1 MKGHLIL
8 AGCVCLLALVG
19 CSGDALEPAERAEPR
34 RPAQGLQLVQVASPS
49 KSVFRKGEPIELSF
63 DVRSFGLSSEGV
75 VASFE
80 LVQTSQLAALES
92 RSDAGGVSLGDFR
105 MDEVRPGLNSYSA
118 SFTVPND
125 PPAAGDYVILVAVDP
140 ARAVEVDEDFED
152 NLSRGFSASF
162 SDPTTK
168 VITIEDAFINDLAIE
183 GAEVGEGFLLL
194 EAPAAVAAAAIGAF
208 NVVEDDPVESN
219 AVGFIDVRKLGA
231 DNMGAIIQVDVIV
244 GGVETPAFMWQ
255 GDGDRFANEAIYEV
269 PSPNELHFV
278 PWDIRLS
285 DDQRAALFAAYDE
298 SSAENSATFR
308 FRIQQTSGAQ
318 DENPDNNSFEL
329 EVPYRFFVSDA
340 APDGGEAVAAS
351 VLPEKRLGGDGAVG
365 ASSGGRLTFDRSFSQ
380 TYGDRGKFAVGL
392 YARSYNHINGPAGTG
407 RVYNTASVTGYA
419 FNRSLRLAQAIG
431 NVQANA
437 RNRTASYRG
446 YMQVFGRVV
455 LDQSAGASTNISRD
469 YGLEWREERTFVSTT
484 FFVGPIPLSV
494 SAGAAGTMGF
504 GAGLS
509 LGSGVIRGYGTLFS
523 AQLDAFAE
531 GGVNIGI
538 ASAGIGASLLLIN
551 NSLGVSGTADLSRIG
566 ARRVALSAVAQSNL
580 RAIEGEF
587 FLFARYRYFHFCCS
601 FPEREARLTL
611 YRTGALFNK
620 SWNLLSASRSVGF

>member
-1 MKGHLIL
+1 MMKGHLVL
-8 AGCVCLLALVG
+8 AGCILLSLMG
-19 CSGDALEPAERAEPR
+19 CSGDGPEDVDRVEPL
-34 RPAQGLQLVQVASPS
+34 AQGLQLVGVATPT
-49 KSVFRKGEPIELSF
+49 KSVYRKGEPIELSF
-63 DVRSFGLSSEGV
+63 NVRSFGISSEDV

-105 MDEVRPGLNSYSA
+105 MAEVRPGLNIYSA
-118 SFTVPND
+118 NFTIPND
-125 PPAAGDYVILVAVDP
+125 PPAAGDYVILAAIDP
-140 ARAVEVDEDFED
+140 ARAVEGDEDFED

-168 VITIEDAFINDLAIE
+168 VITIEDAFVNDLAIE

-194 EAPAAVAAAAIGAF
+194 EAPAPVAAAAIGAL
-208 NVVEDDPVESN
+208 NVVEDDPIESN

-244 GGVETPAFMWQ
+244 DGVETPAFMWQ
-255 GDGDRFANEAIYEV
+255 GDGDFANEAIYEV

-285 DDQRAALFAAYDE
+285 DEQRAALFAAYDE

-365 ASSGGRLTFDRSFSQ
+365 ASSGGRLTFDRKFSSI
-380 TYGDRGKFAVGL
+380 YGDRGKFAVGL

-407 RVYNTASVTGYA
+407 RVYNTARVDGYA
-419 FNRSLRLAQAIG
+419 FNRSLRLAEAIG

-455 LDQSAGASTNISRD
+455 LDQSASASTSISRD
-469 YGLEWREERTFVSTT
+469 YALEWREERTFVRTT
-484 FFVGPIPLSV
+484 FFVGPIPLGV

-509 LGSGVIRGYGTLFS
+509 LGGGVIEGYGNLFS
-523 AQLDAFAE
+523 ARLDAYAE

-538 ASAGIGASLLLIN
+538 ASAGIGASLLLISN
-551 NSLGVSGTADLSRIG
+551 DIGVSGRADLSRIG

-587 FLFARYRYFHFCCS
+587 YLFARYRYFHFCCS

-620 SWNLLSASRSVGF
+620 NWRLLSASRSIGF

>member
-8 AGCVCLLALVG
+8 AGCVCLLSLVG
-19 CSGDALEPAERAEPR
+19 CSGDGSEAVERAEPV
-34 RPAQGLQLVQVASPS
+34 AQGLQLVGIATPT
-49 KSVFRKGEPIELSF
+49 KSVYRKGEPIELSF
-63 DVRSFGLSSEGV
+63 NVRSFGISSEDV

-105 MDEVRPGLNSYSA
+105 MAEVRPGLNIYSA
-118 SFTVPND
+118 NFTIPND
-125 PPAAGDYVILVAVDP
+125 PPAAGDYVILAAIDP
-140 ARAVEVDEDFED
+140 ARAVEGDEDFED

-194 EAPAAVAAAAIGAF
+194 EAPAPVTAAAIGAL
-208 NVVEDDPVESN
+208 NVVEDDPIESN

-244 GGVETPAFMWQ
+244 DGVETPAFMWQ
-255 GDGDRFANEAIYEV
+255 GDGDFANEAIYEV

-285 DDQRAALFAAYDE
+285 DEQRAALFAAYDE
-298 SSAENSATFR
+298 SSADNSATFR

-365 ASSGGRLTFDRSFSQ
+365 ASSGGRLTFDRQFSSI
-380 TYGDRGKFAVGL
+380 YGDRGKFAVGL

-407 RVYNTASVTGYA
+407 RVYNTARVDGYA
-419 FNRSLRLAQAIG
+419 FNRSLRLAEAIG

-455 LDQSAGASTNISRD
+455 LDQSASASTSISRD
-469 YGLEWREERTFVSTT
+469 YALEWREERTFVRTT
-484 FFVGPIPLSV
+484 FFVGPIPLGV

-509 LGSGVIRGYGTLFS
+509 LGGGVIEGYGNLFS
-523 AQLDAFAE
+523 ARLDAYAE

-538 ASAGIGASLLLIN
+538 ASAGIGASLLLISN
-551 NSLGVSGTADLSRIG
+551 DIGVSGRADLSRIG

-587 FLFARYRYFHFCCS
+587 YLFARYRYFHFCCS

-620 SWNLLSASRSVGF
+620 NWRLLSASRSIGF

>member
-105 MDEVRPGLNSYSA
+105 MDEVRPGLNSYFA

-140 ARAVEVDEDFED
+140 ARAVEGDEDFED